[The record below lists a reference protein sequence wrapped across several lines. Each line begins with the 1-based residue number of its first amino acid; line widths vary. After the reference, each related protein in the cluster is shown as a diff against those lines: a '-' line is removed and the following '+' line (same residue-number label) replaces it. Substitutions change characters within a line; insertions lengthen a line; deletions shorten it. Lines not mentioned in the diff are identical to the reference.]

1 MPDLIT
7 ANEYVQ
13 RFGYVETGDL
23 LTKQEV
29 INNPSDDSKAAYIAV
44 METDGKLNADVVEA
58 IELYIDEAES
68 LVKVHISGAYAYPPV
83 NVEPI
88 LKDITKHIAR
98 YFFYDNFD
106 RSTIPDNITA
116 NYEKYLNILEKI
128 KSGDIALSMTANSDT
143 TILYAI

>member
-29 INNPSDDSKAAYIAV
+29 INNPSDDSKADYIAV

-68 LVKVHISGAYAYPPV
+68 LVKVHISGTYAYPPV

-106 RSTIPDNITA
+106 RNTIPDNITG

-128 KSGDIALSMTANSDT
+128 KSGDITLSITADSDS

>member
-29 INNPSDDSKAAYIAV
+29 ISDATDRTVTAMKAA
-44 METDGKLNADVVEA
+44 METNGNLNTDVVEA

-68 LVKVHISGAYAYPPV
+68 LVKVHISGMYAYPPV

-88 LKDITKHIAR
+88 LKDVTKHIAR

-106 RSTIPDNITA
+106 RNTIPDNITG
-116 NYEKYLNILEKI
+116 NYEKYVNILEEI
-128 KSGDIALSMTANSDT
+128 KSGDITLSITANSDS